1 MTDNYQGNQYQLRK
15 NDGYYSRI
23 VIATAN
29 KNEFF
34 KLNDYLIN
42 EGDALNCN
50 LIKDKAFS
58 NYSFIVELPSQKNV
72 LDIIVNISD
81 DTYIPTL
88 FGLTLNN
95 YRYIHIIYDSKH
107 HGSCGEFYYSGN
119 GVIMDWRIA
128 YNDNNVSNIRDLI
141 DSEFVTYRIIQKKS
155 LRMMPVGYL
164 NDKSKQ
170 ELDELDCSNSFLLD
184 KKLGDDVIKIF
195 FNNDIP
201 F

>member
-1 MTDNYQGNQYQLRK
+1 MTDNYQGNQYQLKK

-23 VIATAN
+23 VIAVAN
-29 KNEFF
+29 KGIFF

-42 EGDALNCN
+42 EGDALNCK
-50 LIKDKAFS
+50 LIKDKDFS
-58 NYSFIVELPSQKNV
+58 NYSFIVELPSQQNV

-88 FGLTLNN
+88 FGLTLDN

-128 YNDNNVSNIRDLI
+128 YNDNNVSNIRYLI
-141 DSEFVTYRIIQKKS
+141 DSEFVTYRITQKKS
-155 LRMMPVGYL
+155 LRMMQVGYL

-170 ELDELDCSNSFLLD
+170 ELDSLDCSNSFFLD

-195 FNNDIP
+195 FNKDTP